1 MLAFMAW
8 RNLWRHSRR
17 TLITAAAMSVSVAF
31 VMGMLAYVDGMY
43 RKMSEVMIDQATGH
57 VQVAHPDYARR
68 RTMYDTVPDA
78 AARLAAVAALP
89 ELRASTARLYGF
101 ALLGGE
107 EETAGA
113 QLVGVLPDREQTLV
127 PMAERVVQGRWLD
140 LDGDRQI
147 VLGEGLAETLRVKLG
162 DQVVAVTQA
171 ADGSLGNELFEVVG
185 VVASGSVTLDRTGA
199 WLALADLQAL
209 LVLPDQIHELIVLTD
224 SRESRLGDALVTDV
238 AARVAA
244 AVGAP
249 VGGAPAGGAPAA
261 GAPAE
266 AADGPALIVRPWWEV
281 NPTAASMMAMSDS
294 TAWLML
300 GIVYTVAGLGVLNT
314 MLMSVFERTR
324 ELGVMKALGTRPAVV
339 IRLVLWESALL
350 GGLAALGG
358 LVLGGALDWYLVRH
372 GLDLT
377 VGDGERLSSAGVLF
391 DPIIYGVVRVDRIVL
406 TVGSVLVVAV
416 LAALWPAVR
425 AARLRPVDAMRQD

>member
-17 TLITAAAMSVSVAF
+17 TLITAAAMAVSVAF

-57 VQVAHPDYARR
+57 VQVAHPDYATR
-68 RTMYDTVPDA
+68 RTLYDTVPDA
-78 AARLAAVAALP
+78 ATRVAALEALP
-89 ELRASTARLYGF
+89 DLRASTARLYGF
-101 ALLGGE
+101 ALLGGA

-113 QLVGVLPDREQTLV
+113 QLVGVLPDREQALV
-127 PMAERVVQGRWLD
+127 PMAERIVQGRWLE
-140 LDGDRQI
+140 GDAARQI
-147 VLGEGLAETLRVKLG
+147 VLGAGLAETLRVAVG

-171 ADGSLGNELFEVVG
+171 SDGSLGNELYEVVG
-185 VVASGSVTLDRTGA
+185 VVTSGSVTLDRTGA
-199 WLALADLQAL
+199 WLSLPDLQAL
-209 LVLPDQIHELIVLTD
+209 LVLPDQVHELIVLTD
-224 SRESRLGDALVTDV
+224 SRESRLGDALVRDAV
-238 AARVAA
+238 ERVRA
-244 AVGAP
+244 AVAP
-249 VGGAPAGGAPAA
+249 TTA
-261 GAPAE
+261 GAPE
-266 AADGPALIVRPWWEV
+266 APELLIRPWWEV
-281 NPTAASMMAMSDS
+281 SPTTASMMTMSDS

-300 GIVYTVAGLGVLNT
+300 AIVYSVAGLGVLNT

-358 LVLGGALDWYLVRH
+358 LVLGGALDWYLVRY

-391 DPIIYGVVRVDRIVL
+391 DPIIYGVVRVDRIVI
-406 TVGSVLVVAV
+406 TVASVLVVAV

-425 AARLRPVDAMRQD
+425 AARLRPIDAMRQD